1 MAKKADASVQTEAK
15 ATADDLKQSLIDL
28 CLNLVDDIEGKRRE
42 DTPELLKVIDQIYN
56 SVK

>member
-1 MAKKADASVQTEAK
+1 MAKKAEASVQAEAK

-28 CLNLVDDIEGKRRE
+28 CLNLVDDIKGKRRE